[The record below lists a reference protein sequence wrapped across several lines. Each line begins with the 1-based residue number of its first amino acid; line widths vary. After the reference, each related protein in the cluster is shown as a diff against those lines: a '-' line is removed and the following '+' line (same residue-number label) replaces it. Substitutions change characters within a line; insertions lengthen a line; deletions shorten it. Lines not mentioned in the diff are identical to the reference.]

1 MKFIFKFKNLLFI
14 FIIAFF
20 TTTLVACNNKSI
32 EKEVSKGYI
41 WEATNGSTSVNLVG
55 TIHLGSNNIN
65 FLNDDIK
72 RIIDETDVLS
82 VELDLSLKENIE
94 KTQSSGYLKDGK
106 TIENYLSE
114 DEINKLSSI
123 INTLS
128 PKFNIKEIN
137 NLNSFSLISLLT
149 NLCYAKAGILGNGLD
164 LIMINGVKLRKAN
177 GDNITINELEG
188 VDYQLETINKTFT
201 WEYLKK
207 YLNDYSNS
215 NIDEEVD
222 IAKNLFNSYKTGD
235 IEFIEESNNK
245 MKNDSPEYY
254 KIMLTDRNIGMT
266 NKIDELIKDGKKH
279 TVAVGA
285 AHFIGDDGI
294 LKLLEEKGYKITRV
308 N

>member
-215 NIDEEVD
+215 NINEEVD
-222 IAKNLFNSYKTGD
+222 IAKNLFNAYKTGD

>member
-72 RIIDETDVLS
+72 RTIDETDVLS

-137 NLNSFSLISLLT
+137 NLNSFSLSSLLT

-222 IAKNLFNSYKTGD
+222 IAKNLFNAYKTGD

-245 MKNDSPEYY
+245 MKNDNPEYY
-254 KIMLTDRNIGMT
+254 KIMLTNRNIGMT
-266 NKIDELIKDGKKH
+266 NKIDELIKYGKNH

-285 AHFIGDDGI
+285 AHFIGEDGI

>member
-20 TTTLVACNNKSI
+20 TTTLVACNNRSI

-137 NLNSFSLISLLT
+137 NLNSFSLSSLLT

-207 YLNDYSNS
+207 YLNYYSNS

-285 AHFIGDDGI
+285 AHFIGEDGI

>member
-137 NLNSFSLISLLT
+137 NLNSFSLSSLLT

-215 NIDEEVD
+215 NIGEEVD

-266 NKIDELIKDGKKH
+266 NKIDELIKDGKNH

-285 AHFIGDDGI
+285 AHFIGEDGI

>member
-82 VELDLSLKENIE
+82 VELDLSLKENIQ

-137 NLNSFSLISLLT
+137 NLNSFSLSSLLT

-215 NIDEEVD
+215 NIGEEVD

-266 NKIDELIKDGKKH
+266 NKIDELIKDGKNH

-285 AHFIGDDGI
+285 AHFIGEDGI

>member
-137 NLNSFSLISLLT
+137 NLNSFSLSSLLT

-207 YLNDYSNS
+207 YLNAYSNS
-215 NIDEEVD
+215 NINEEVD
-222 IAKNLFNSYKTGD
+222 IAKNLFNAYKTGD

>member
-137 NLNSFSLISLLT
+137 NLNSFSLSSLLT

-266 NKIDELIKDGKKH
+266 NKIDELIKDGKNH

-285 AHFIGDDGI
+285 AHFIGEDGI

>member
-1 MKFIFKFKNLLFI
+1 MKFIFRFKNLLSI

-222 IAKNLFNSYKTGD
+222 IAKNLFNAYKTGD

-245 MKNDSPEYY
+245 MKNDNPEYY

-266 NKIDELIKDGKKH
+266 NKIDELIKDGKNH

-285 AHFIGDDGI
+285 AHFIGEDGI

>member
-1 MKFIFKFKNLLFI
+1 MKFIFRYKNLLSI

-20 TTTLVACNNKSI
+20 TTTLVACNNKPI

-222 IAKNLFNSYKTGD
+222 IAKNLFNAYKTGD

-245 MKNDSPEYY
+245 MKNDNPEYY
-254 KIMLTDRNIGMT
+254 KIMLTNRNIGMT
-266 NKIDELIKDGKKH
+266 NKIDELIKDGKNH

-285 AHFIGDDGI
+285 AHFIGEDGI

>member
-137 NLNSFSLISLLT
+137 NLNSFSLSSLLT

-201 WEYLKK
+201 
-207 YLNDYSNS
+207 
-215 NIDEEVD
+215 
-222 IAKNLFNSYKTGD
+222 
-235 IEFIEESNNK
+235 
-245 MKNDSPEYY
+245 
-254 KIMLTDRNIGMT
+254 
-266 NKIDELIKDGKKH
+266 
-279 TVAVGA
+279 
-285 AHFIGDDGI
+285 
-294 LKLLEEKGYKITRV
+294 
-308 N
+308 

>member
-1 MKFIFKFKNLLFI
+1 MKFIFRYKNLLSI

-20 TTTLVACNNKSI
+20 TTTLVACNNKPI

-72 RIIDETDVLS
+72 RTIDETDVLS

-222 IAKNLFNSYKTGD
+222 IAKNLFNAYKTGD

-245 MKNDSPEYY
+245 MKNDNPEYY
-254 KIMLTDRNIGMT
+254 KIMLTNRNIGMT
-266 NKIDELIKDGKKH
+266 NKIDELIKYGKNH

-285 AHFIGDDGI
+285 AHFIGEDGI

>member
-137 NLNSFSLISLLT
+137 NLNSFSLSSLLT

-222 IAKNLFNSYKTGD
+222 IAKNLFNAYKTGD

-245 MKNDSPEYY
+245 MKNDNPEYY
-254 KIMLTDRNIGMT
+254 KIMLTNRNIGMT
-266 NKIDELIKDGKKH
+266 NKIDELIKDGKNH

-285 AHFIGDDGI
+285 AHFIGEDGI

>member
-1 MKFIFKFKNLLFI
+1 MKFIFKFKNLLSI

-20 TTTLVACNNKSI
+20 TTTLVACNNKPI

-222 IAKNLFNSYKTGD
+222 IAKNLFNAYKTGD

-245 MKNDSPEYY
+245 MKNDNPEYY

-266 NKIDELIKDGKKH
+266 NKIDELIKDGKNH

-285 AHFIGDDGI
+285 AHFIGEDGI

>member
-1 MKFIFKFKNLLFI
+1 MKNFFKLKNLISI
-14 FIIAFF
+14 FLIAFF
-20 TTTLVACNNKSI
+20 ATTLISCNNKPV
-32 EKEVSKGYI
+32 EKEISKGYI
-41 WEATNGSTSVNLVG
+41 WEATNGNNSINLVG

-94 KTQSSGYLKDGK
+94 KVQSAGYLKDGE

-114 DEINKLSSI
+114 VEINKLCSI

-128 PKFNIKEIN
+128 PNFDSKKIKT
-137 NLNSFSLISLLT
+137 LNSFSLNSLLT
-149 NLCYAKAGILGNGLD
+149 NLCYAKAGIIGNGLD
-164 LIMINGVKLRKAN
+164 LIMINGVKLRKTN

-188 VDYQLETINKTFT
+188 VDSQLETISETFT

-215 NIDEEVD
+215 NIDEEIDV
-222 IAKNLFNSYKTGD
+222 AKNLFNAFKNGD

-245 MKNDSPEYY
+245 MKIDNPEYY
-254 KIMLTDRNIGMT
+254 NIMLTNRNIDMA
-266 NKIDELIKDGKKH
+266 NKIDELVKDSKKH

-285 AHFIGDDGI
+285 AHFIGDDSI
-294 LKLLEEKGYKITRV
+294 LKFLEEKGYTITRV